1 MKSEGKLGK
10 KTCMEISEVQD
21 SEKLDK
27 DSERHPG
34 NALL

>member
-10 KTCMEISEVQD
+10 KTFMEILQVQD
-21 SEKLDK
+21 GEKRDK
-27 DSERHPG
+27 DSGRHPG